1 MIRNFS
7 SISHG
12 LESLQVLA
20 EFYFF
25 FIRSFDREETDTIFP
40 ERKEMYF
47 ILRRI
52 QTGPGNHFVNLF
64 DILYVNRH
72 MVDCAGSQRCSYVL
86 VRFDHNCSKI

>member
-1 MIRNFS
+1 MCFS
-7 SISHG
+7 YVYF
-12 LESLQVLA
+12 LQILT

-25 FIRSFDREETDTIFP
+25 FIWSFDREETDAIFP

-64 DILYVNRH
+64 NILYVNRH
-72 MVDCAGSQRCSYVL
+72 MVDCSGFQCCSFVF
-86 VRFDHNCSKI
+86 VRFDHKCSKL